1 MMGRGAMGFRVWG
14 RSGQGNREGS
24 SPRRA
29 APWMGTQDATISATG
44 CGFPHFASHPLPW
57 GKWNTGLPGWRGA
70 LAGEKRGK
78 APTVRPPRQ
87 VLCCPP
93 AQGWPPQ
100 APSPVT
106 QALPCHCPPHWVLVD
121 RPLPREDLVSP
132 CSRQAAPALDS
143 PCPPVL
149 PFIGRTPLL
158 WGAFLQSPDL
168 ISTADILFIMDCMH

>member
-57 GKWNTGLPGWRGA
+57 GKWNTGLPRWRGA

-78 APTVRPPRQ
+78 AAPAPPRSSA
-87 VLCCPP
+87 VPRHKAGLPRLRP
-93 AQGWPPQ
+93 LSPKL
-100 APSPVT
+100 SPVT
-106 QALPCHCPPHWVLVD
+106 VLPTGSWWTDPSHGRTWSLPA
-121 RPLPREDLVSP
+121 RARQPLPWI
-132 CSRQAAPALDS
+132 
-143 PCPPVL
+143 PPV
-149 PFIGRTPLL
+149 PLSFRL
-158 WGAFLQSPDL
+158 
-168 ISTADILFIMDCMH
+168 